1 MKSNLIIDCGYYTVL
16 KYSIMNP
23 KQFQMNPSGNVL
35 RANVHQIFPTLDFAC
50 RIMEQHFIWKVSE
63 LNLKNAPM
71 ESLSEND
78 KNCLKWKANAA
89 IEDPYRIL
97 HAGVKTWMQR
107 NTYRHIKTSTIIRRK
122 TLWCSK
128 MIHETLN
135 MMIRFVEWKTSPHT
149 WFLTWIA
156 SNFENIPLAR
166 IFHPVKNETISCG
179 LQRQSERKQKQEK
192 KKKKNKNTT
201 IGIIF
206 SLAKIFVRHPT
217 VGNLDATGGGY
228 FLPWKK
234 HDPLMFE
241 DFKIHQE
248 TE

>member
-78 KNCLKWKANAA
+78 KNCLKWKANVA

-192 KKKKNKNTT
+192 KKKKQKHDNRDNFQSCKNFCPTPDSRKSRCNR
-201 IGIIF
+201 GGVIF
-206 SLAKIFVRHPT
+206 YPECKIFFV
-217 VGNLDATGGGY
+217 
-228 FLPWKK
+228 WS
-234 HDPLMFE
+234 
-241 DFKIHQE
+241 
-248 TE
+248 